1 VSEASS
7 PQPSPAPQPPAPQ
20 RPLRV
25 LVADD
30 DRDSVLTLIE
40 VLRDEGHDAKGVYD
54 GDSVIDAI
62 TLFKPDAVLLDIGM
76 PQRTGYE
83 LARYLRKRFA
93 DRITLIAITGWSK
106 PSDKILATLA
116 GFDHHVA
123 KPYDPQRLVDL
134 LAGISP
140 RLDL

>member
-1 VSEASS
+1 MGSASVIPGS
-7 PQPSPAPQPPAPQ
+7 AQPASAPQ

-30 DRDSVLTLIE
+30 DRDNVLMLLE
-40 VLRDEGHDAKGVYD
+40 VLRDEGHDSKGVYD

-62 TLFKPDAVLLDIGM
+62 ALFKPDAVLLDIGM

-83 LARYLRKRFA
+83 LARYLRKRFGDA
-93 DRITLIAITGWSK
+93 ITLIAITGWSK

-123 KPYDPQRLVDL
+123 KPYDPQHLVQL
-134 LAGISP
+134 LANITP
-140 RLDL
+140 RMDP

>member
-1 VSEASS
+1 MGS
-7 PQPSPAPQPPAPQ
+7 PSITPGSAPPAPAPQ

-30 DRDSVLTLIE
+30 DRDNVLMLME
-40 VLRDEGHDAKGVYD
+40 VLRDEGYEAKGVYD

-62 TLFKPDAVLLDIGM
+62 TLFKPDTVLLDIGL

-83 LARYLRKRFA
+83 LARYLRKRFGDA
-93 DRITLIAITGWSK
+93 ITLIAITGWSK

-123 KPYDPQRLVDL
+123 KPYDPQCLVQL
-134 LAGISP
+134 LSTLTP
-140 RLDL
+140 RIDQ

>member
-1 VSEASS
+1 VTEASS
-7 PQPSPAPQPPAPQ
+7 PQPSPTPQSPAPQ

-30 DRDSVLTLIE
+30 DRDSVLMLME

-83 LARYLRKRFA
+83 LARYLRKRFG
-93 DRITLIAITGWSK
+93 DRITLIAITGWTK

-134 LAGISP
+134 LADLSP

>member
-1 VSEASS
+1 VANPSIDPSAA
-7 PQPSPAPQPPAPQ
+7 SPAPAPQ
-20 RPLRV
+20 RALRV

-30 DRDSVLTLIE
+30 DRDNVLMLME
-40 VLRDEGHDAKGVYD
+40 VLRDEGHETRGVYD

-83 LARYLRKRFA
+83 IARYLRKRFGEA
-93 DRITLIAITGWSK
+93 IMLIAITGWSK

-123 KPYDPQRLVDL
+123 KPYDPQHLIQL
-134 LAGISP
+134 LANLTP
-140 RLDL
+140 RMDP

>member
-1 VSEASS
+1 M
-7 PQPSPAPQPPAPQ
+7 
-20 RPLRV
+20 

-30 DRDSVLTLIE
+30 DRDSVLMLME
-40 VLRDEGHDAKGVYD
+40 VLRDEGHETKGVYD

-83 LARYLRKRFA
+83 LARYLRKRFG
-93 DRITLIAITGWSK
+93 DRIMLIAITGWTK

-123 KPYDPQRLVDL
+123 KPCDPQRLVDL
-134 LAGISP
+134 LADLTP

>member
-1 VSEASS
+1 MSASLDAGSARPAEA
-7 PQPSPAPQPPAPQ
+7 PK

-30 DRDSVLTLIE
+30 DRDNVLMLME
-40 VLRDEGHDAKGVYD
+40 VLRDEGHETRGAYD
-54 GDSVIDAI
+54 GDAVIDAI

-83 LARYLRKRFA
+83 LARYLRKRFG
-93 DRITLIAITGWSK
+93 DTITLIAITGWTK
-106 PSDKILATLA
+106 PSDRILATLA

-123 KPYDPQRLVDL
+123 KPYDPQLLVQL
-134 LAGISP
+134 LAKITP
-140 RLDL
+140 RIDQ

>member
-1 VSEASS
+1 MDN
-7 PQPSPAPQPPAPQ
+7 PSLDPGGAQPAPAPR

-30 DRDSVLTLIE
+30 DRDNVLMLLE
-40 VLRDEGHDAKGVYD
+40 LLRDEGHETRGVYD

-83 LARYLRKRFA
+83 LARYLRKRFGEG
-93 DRITLIAITGWSK
+93 ITLIAITGWSK

-123 KPYDPQRLVDL
+123 KPYDPQLLVTL
-134 LAGISP
+134 LAKITP
-140 RLDL
+140 RIDP